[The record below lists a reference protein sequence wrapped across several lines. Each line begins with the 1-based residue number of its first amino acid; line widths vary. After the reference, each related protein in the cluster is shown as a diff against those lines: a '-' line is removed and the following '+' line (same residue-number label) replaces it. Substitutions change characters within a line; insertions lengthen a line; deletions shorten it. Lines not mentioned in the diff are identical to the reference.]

1 MRKFC
6 LLFAIVAVTSAIC
19 LNNARADEPN
29 SDAGAKQA
37 AKDPNYRY
45 YNGQW
50 WYWMPQQKNW
60 KVWDGNQW
68 NDYVA
73 GQANRSFSYTE
84 GSDTENVGAGVTQM
98 FGAPL
103 RRVPNSVRN
112 RQIIGSYG
120 FHSAG
125 SKAMGNY

>member
-1 MRKFC
+1 MRKFY
-6 LLFAIVAVTSAIC
+6 LLFAIVAVTSAVC
-19 LNNARADEPN
+19 LNNARADEVRK
-29 SDAGAKQA
+29 DDQAKQA
-37 AKDPNYRY
+37 TKDPNYRY

-50 WYWMPQQKNW
+50 WYWMSQQKNW

-73 GQANRSFSYTE
+73 GQAGRRFSYAEPGTQ
-84 GSDTENVGAGVTQM
+84 NVGQGVVRM

-103 RRVPNSVRN
+103 TAMPSSVRN

-120 FHSAG
+120 MHSAG